1 MSDYEYYECECGRWH
16 GVGVQCAIGKRKAHS
31 QHRRVRAPAR
41 EWRSATLKLAVKG
54 RLSRWSKDEVVWAR
68 YDGHGTYSI
77 EKMKRKP
84 SGILKEGLT
93 CCNEMCGVPRRALK
107 LHNVWRSNNRI

>member
-1 MSDYEYYECECGRWH
+1 MKMKKTLP
-16 GVGVQCAIGKRKAHS
+16 IKKR
-31 QHRRVRAPAR
+31 RT
-41 EWRSATLKLAVKG
+41 ATLKCDVIG
-54 RLSRWSKDEVVWAR
+54 QLSRWKKDEVVWAR

-107 LHNVWRSNNRI
+107 PHNV